1 MNKLFIASSNPHKLE
16 EIRDILLN
24 NGIDLELVCPKDFG
38 CEEEP
43 VEDGLSFE
51 ENAYIKARFYHD
63 LYHLPT
69 IADDSGI
76 CIDYLGGKPGI
87 HSARFLPEMDY
98 PHKCAYIV
106 DIMKDVSERSARFV
120 DCLCFID
127 GKGSVHYYQGVNE
140 GTIAYEPAG
149 DKGFGYDP
157 IFVIPE
163 YGKTEAEL
171 GEEYKNVYSH
181 RAKALKE
188 WIIDAKEKFQ

>member
-76 CIDYLGGKPGI
+76 
-87 HSARFLPEMDY
+87 RTN
-98 PHKCAYIV
+98 V
-106 DIMKDVSERSARFV
+106 
-120 DCLCFID
+120 
-127 GKGSVHYYQGVNE
+127 
-140 GTIAYEPAG
+140 
-149 DKGFGYDP
+149 P
-157 IFVIPE
+157 ISSI
-163 YGKTEAEL
+163 
-171 GEEYKNVYSH
+171 S
-181 RAKALKE
+181 
-188 WIIDAKEKFQ
+188 